1 MLQHL
6 EPRRPWQEKAAQ
18 GEARAEECVHKAA
31 QQFWMEKEQET
42 YKFLSM
48 NWFFPES
55 WIMNNPVCKIT
66 RENKK

>member
-18 GEARAEECVHKAA
+18 GETRAEGCVHKAA
-31 QQFWMEKEQET
+31 QQEKEQET
-42 YKFLSM
+42 FKLLSM
-48 NWFFPES
+48 NWFFPEN

-66 RENKK
+66 RKNKK